1 MVITDVSPNTA
12 AAARGLKPGDVIM
25 EVQQGEV
32 ASPADVQKQVDAA
45 RGADRKFVLML
56 IQREGGVQYVPLS
69 LTKSSAGKEKQ
80 PG

>member
-1 MVITDVSPNTA
+1 
-12 AAARGLKPGDVIM
+12 M

-32 ASPADVQKQVDAA
+32 ASPGDVEKQVDAA
-45 RGADRKFVLML
+45 RKADRKFVLML

-69 LTKSSAGKEKQ
+69 LSKDTKDKQ